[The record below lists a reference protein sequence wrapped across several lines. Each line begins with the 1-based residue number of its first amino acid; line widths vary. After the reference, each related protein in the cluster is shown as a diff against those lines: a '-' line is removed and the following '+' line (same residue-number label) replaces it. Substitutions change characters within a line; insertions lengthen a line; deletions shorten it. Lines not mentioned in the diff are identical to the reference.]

1 MTKKKEVPTISI
13 NMDCKCTHCGDK
25 GAMQNGLCLK
35 CAADKFLKPK
45 LGGRQFEPSLEIE
58 HIAKK
63 LIAEHHP
70 LLQHAAIV
78 YLIKTLDPDKK
89 PTFPKKR
96 PGKKATM
103 AKAICVP
110 EMYHSLCGYDFILLA
125 DELYWGFLDENQK
138 VALVDHELCHF
149 TRDEDGYYTKDHDV
163 TEFCA
168 VLERHGFWLP
178 ELAIFV
184 AAAPEQKELPFK
196 PADKNVEVRVH

>member
-1 MTKKKEVPTISI
+1 MKKKEIPTISI
-13 NMDCKCTHCGDK
+13 DMDRKCTSCGDA
-25 GAMQNGLCLK
+25 GATEGGLCMK
-35 CAADKFLKPK
+35 CIADSLRRSR
-45 LGGRQFEPSLEIE
+45 LVGRHFEPSIEIE
-58 HIAKK
+58 HIATK

-78 YLIKTLDPDKK
+78 YLMKTLDSDKK

-96 PGKKATM
+96 PGKKVKM

-125 DELYWGFLDENQK
+125 DELYWGFLEENQK

-178 ELAIFV
+178 ELALFV
-184 AAAPEQKELPFK
+184 AAAPQQQDLPFN
-196 PADKNVEVRVH
+196 PADKKTEARVH